1 MRQRKNASR
10 EEKLASTVA
19 GRTDRKE
26 KYAHVSKKTGGL
38 SNKEKKKNQPYM
50 MVRKSGKVRGK
61 AKKREES
68 ARKQLRMDK
77 KMFKGRMKR

>member
-1 MRQRKNASR
+1 M
-10 EEKLASTVA
+10 LH
-19 GRTDRKE
+19 GR
-26 KYAHVSKKTGGL
+26 G
-38 SNKEKKKNQPYM
+38 
-50 MVRKSGKVRGK
+50 RGK